1 MPTNAATVEGVL
13 LEALA
18 SLELSGPDAIHEDD
32 VMRILE
38 SLLNEIEH
46 LDPGAKSRLRNAAD
60 EKARDA
66 TDQRRREFFRQAA
79 ETFHFD

>member
-38 SLLNEIEH
+38 SLNEIEQ